1 VSLTAHSQAH
11 RSHHR
16 DGQGTV
22 KSPPGFP
29 PAAVRSHQARLNS
42 SRHLQPTA
50 GSNRFFPSCLHR
62 QGRCS
67 QHQGYHCH
75 VKRLAASWMLFSAL
89 CSSAPSNRGRLTGSG
104 FAAFYQHDSEGL
116 SSSPELQGS
125 KSNETLP
132 KAIVPR
138 SGETLRMSQLS
149 SSTEP
154 RGTGMV
160 TNGVGFL
167 LAGGGIEVWSC
178 SAILSLAQGKTLG
191 KTGAEFSL
199 LVFVMRLNSRAKH
212 VTEGGTSHSGMSQH
226 SPHPP
231 P

>member
-1 VSLTAHSQAH
+1 MSLTAHSQAH

-50 GSNRFFPSCLHR
+50 GSNRFFPSCLRR

-89 CSSAPSNRGRLTGSG
+89 CSSTPSNRGRLTGSG

-149 SSTEP
+149 SSTAP
-154 RGTGMV
+154 QRCRSGDQQGRVPPCWRRQRGLELFSRFESCPG
-160 TNGVGFL
+160 
-167 LAGGGIEVWSC
+167 LAALELNF
-178 SAILSLAQGKTLG
+178 LSLFL
-191 KTGAEFSL
+191 S
-199 LVFVMRLNSRAKH
+199 
-212 VTEGGTSHSGMSQH
+212 
-226 SPHPP
+226 
-231 P
+231 